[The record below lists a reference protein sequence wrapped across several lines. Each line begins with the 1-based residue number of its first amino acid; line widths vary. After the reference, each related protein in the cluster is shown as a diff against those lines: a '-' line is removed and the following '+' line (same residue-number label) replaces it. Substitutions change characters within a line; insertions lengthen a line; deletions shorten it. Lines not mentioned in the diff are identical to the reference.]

1 MLSDLEKAIISTII
15 YFDIFNYP
23 LTSLEVYKYL
33 LWPTGKKADVS
44 LFEIKRMLETS
55 PLLKKRIQTKQGF
68 YFLTGRETIISRRK
82 QRYLIAEKKLL
93 RARKFIKLLSKLP
106 FVQTIHICNSLS
118 YSNSRE
124 DSDIDLAI
132 VCQPNAIWLTRI
144 LAVTL
149 MELLGQRPSDEK
161 MKNKICLSFY
171 VSDDNLDLEN
181 YQSECPDIHF
191 IFWQS
196 QFLPIYQ
203 RNKNSFSES
212 NAWSRKYLP
221 NQISQTANNRRA
233 IYHDSK
239 TKRICENMLCRFL
252 KNYLNKSAKKYQ
264 LKILPTKLK
273 VANQQPT
280 TDVVLENNILK
291 LHANDRRQEY
301 NQKWRIKYKSILK
314 FYENSAE
321 NY

>member
-1 MLSDLEKAIISTII
+1 MLSNLEKAIISTII

-23 LTSLEVYKYL
+23 LTSVEVYKYL
-33 LWPTGKKADVS
+33 LCPTGKKIDAS
-44 LFEIKRMLETS
+44 FLEIKRILETS

-68 YFLTGRETIISRRK
+68 YFLNGRETIISRRK

-93 RARKFIKLLSKLP
+93 RAKKFIRMISKLP
-106 FVQTIHICNSLS
+106 FIQTICICNSLS

-132 VCQPNAIWLTRI
+132 VCQPNTLWLTRF
-144 LAVTL
+144 LAVSL

-171 VSDDNLDLEN
+171 ISEDNLNLEN

-191 IFWQS
+191 IYWQS
-196 QFLPIYQ
+196 QFFIVYQ
-203 RNKNSFSES
+203 RNKNNFLK
-212 NAWSRKYLP
+212 NNIWSKKYLP
-221 NQISQTANNRRA
+221 NQIEQLANNRRA
-233 IYHDSK
+233 IKHDSK
-239 TKRICENMLCRFL
+239 TKKICENVLCEFV
-252 KNYLNKSAKKYQ
+252 KKYFNKSAKKYQ
-264 LKILPTKLK
+264 LRILPTKLK
-273 VANQQPT
+273 VSNQQPT

-291 LHANDRRQEY
+291 LHVNDRRQEY

-314 FYENSAE
+314 FYENIAE